1 MKGKSPTPARAPR
14 GTRAAR
20 ATAVAPP
27 AAAAAARWRVRAEIA
42 HREVEGQVVLLL
54 PHADELFTLND
65 SAKVVWRK
73 LVAGAT
79 VAELGRVLA
88 KHYGIAQATAE
99 SDVQALVR
107 ELARRRIVASD
118 GPRR

>member
-1 MKGKSPTPARAPR
+1 MKAKSTRSAGAARGAPGAASARA
-14 GTRAAR
+14 AE
-20 ATAVAPP
+20 
-27 AAAAAARWRVRAEIA
+27 RWRVRPEIA

-54 PHADELFTLND
+54 PDADELFTLND
-65 SAKVVWRK
+65 SAQVVWRK

-79 VAELGRVLA
+79 VPELGRVLA

-107 ELARRRIVASD
+107 ELARRRIVARVA
-118 GPRR
+118 PRR

>member
-1 MKGKSPTPARAPR
+1 MKGKSGPAGR
-14 GTRAAR
+14 GTRAA
-20 ATAVAPP
+20 ATTAD
-27 AAAAAARWRVRAEIA
+27 AARWRVRPEIA

-65 SAKVVWRK
+65 SARVVWRK
-73 LVAGAT
+73 LVAGAS

-88 KHYGIAQATAE
+88 KHYGIPQATAE

-107 ELARRRIVASD
+107 ELARRRIVASG